1 MSGLEAVEVR
11 LSELAINKDFRIDSP
26 FHTTQLKQN
35 VSLKY
40 MRIENC
46 LLESQYGI
54 SRAMNEDGIG
64 YPIYRMNEIT
74 NMLCDLHVD
83 KCADISVNDFEK
95 FRLNSGDVLFN
106 RTNSYEWVGRTGV
119 YYPNEEC
126 TPMIFASYLVRFV
139 PDHTKINAEYLT
151 VFLSCKY
158 GITELRRRARQSIN
172 QTNINPEEVKEIEI
186 PVLSTS
192 IQKWI
197 QEQFQKAHQLR
208 TKAESLYTSAES
220 LLLSALGLS
229 DFEPSQDPIAI
240 KTLSESLG
248 TSGRL
253 DAEYYQR
260 KYEDYLQCITTHNPN
275 FIATNTVF
283 NRVHTSLDKTQEFY
297 PYTEIGDVNIG
308 DGSFTFNVLSA
319 EELPANAKTQVQ
331 KGDVLV
337 SKVRPNRGAVTIIDR
352 NVPNLIVS
360 GAFTVLR
367 PKADY
372 PIETLVVLFRTPIY
386 KDWFLKWNVGTSY
399 PVIKDEDVLN
409 MPIPLFSPS
418 IHKRI
423 VSNVQR
429 SFTLRRRSEHLLD
442 IAKQAVE
449 IAIEEN
455 ETKALTFI
463 ENQNRCR

>member
-40 MRIENC
+40 MRIGNC

-119 YYPNEEC
+119 YYPNEIS

-139 PDHTKINAEYLT
+139 PDTTKIFAEYLT

-197 QEQFQKAHQLR
+197 QEQFHKAHLLR
-208 TKAESLYTSAES
+208 LDAEKFYTSAES
-220 LLLSALGLS
+220 FLLSALGLS

-253 DAEYYQR
+253 DAEYYQQ
-260 KYEDYLQCITTHNPN
+260 KYEDLENALNTNHTVADLCHIHDSVFVPHKGNYRYIELANVGMFGNITGC
-275 FIATNTVF
+275 TVAPF
-283 NRVHTSLDKTQEFY
+283 D
-297 PYTEIGDVNIG
+297 
-308 DGSFTFNVLSA
+308 
-319 EELPANAKTQVQ
+319 ELPTRARRLVKSGQVIVSSIEGSLSSCALITDDYDNALCSTGFYVIDSSVINSETLLVLFKSGAIQELLKRRCSGTILTSISKDTLEQMLLPFIDEKVQ
-331 KGDVLV
+331 K
-337 SKVRPNRGAVTIIDR
+337 
-352 NVPNLIVS
+352 
-360 GAFTVLR
+360 
-367 PKADY
+367 
-372 PIETLVVLFRTPIY
+372 
-386 KDWFLKWNVGTSY
+386 
-399 PVIKDEDVLN
+399 
-409 MPIPLFSPS
+409 
-418 IHKRI
+418 RI
-423 VSNVQR
+423 FANVQR